1 MNNQILNIFDD
12 LPQFPQKNELIQI
25 LSQSTNIK
33 IERIISS
40 GQSSPANYWY
50 EQIQNEF
57 VILIKGNAELEF
69 ENKTVTLK
77 PGDYVNIPAKVR
89 HRVKS
94 TDKNDFTIWLAVF
107 Y

>member
-69 ENKTVTLK
+69 EDKTVTLK